1 MSEMTDTRRDNGNSK
16 AEHDATRNRALSV
29 LADQTKGEIDAASEH
44 VKERAP
50 DDVPNIEAEK
60 EAVRQHGDAFVV
72 KSDLDDADQREAAPG
87 TREQP

>member
-1 MSEMTDTRRDNGNSK
+1 MTDMRRDKGNAK
-16 AEHDATRNRALSV
+16 AEHDATRNRAGPV

-60 EAVRQHGDAFVV
+60 KLSASMATP
-72 KSDLDDADQREAAPG
+72 SS
-87 TREQP
+87 

>member
-16 AEHDATRNRALSV
+16 AQHDVTRNRVGSV
-29 LADQTKGEIDAASEH
+29 PADQTKGEIDAASEH

-72 KSDLDDADQREAAPG
+72 KSDLEDADQREAAPG